1 MLGAN
6 ATSSN
11 QLYIECKPTGDDG
24 VILYKQSLSGQPLE
38 GGEDFAAPSNDVFS
52 MKNKYLLGLI
62 IAILALLFVGLIL
75 ALLKFFIN
83 RNKSD
88 GAGTGGTG
96 GTGAGAGAS
105 S

>member
-1 MLGAN
+1 
-6 ATSSN
+6 
-11 QLYIECKPTGDDG
+11 
-24 VILYKQSLSGQPLE
+24 
-38 GGEDFAAPSNDVFS
+38 

-62 IAILALLFVGLIL
+62 IAILALLFFGLIL

-96 GTGAGAGAS
+96 ASAGAGAS